1 MATVNGVQFT
11 PDGFATIGSYVESHG
26 YRRNLIAVELNGE
39 ILPKAQ
45 YDSTII
51 ADSDKI
57 EIVSFVG
64 GG

>member
-11 PDGFATIGSYVESHG
+11 PD
-26 YRRNLIAVELNGE
+26 VELNGE

>member
-11 PDGFATIGSYVESHG
+11 PDGIDTIGSYVESHG
-26 YRRNLIAVELNGE
+26 YRRNLIAGELNGE